1 MNKQSCS
8 PVEAVTDAGNFSDWG
23 EATVASTV
31 QLEPGLW
38 SLDNFG
44 QVLVATIANGKTF
57 TWDAGGTLPLTT
69 RAATTTLVLQHGI
82 TYCNKS

>member
-1 MNKQSCS
+1 MEQQSCS
-8 PVEAVTDAGNFSDWG
+8 LDGTAVTDATNFSDWG

-44 QVLVATIANGKTF
+44 QALVATIANETF

-69 RAATTTLVLQHGI
+69 RAATTTSGLQRVI
-82 TYCNKS
+82 THCNKS